1 MGLGAPRCCP
11 RMSVCCEASV
21 LRADCHPMS
30 PLSPCAVR
38 RHAMGAAAH
47 LGPHPALSLA
57 GPTETQSSHSQ
68 PHSAANCGSW
78 AALATKPLS
87 ALCSAPW
94 PAKALSPM
102 GSPSSS
108 SAQPSFF
115 DFGPAHTTPH
125 VPCIPPFPNTSRHC
139 ACSPEANRALGCTR
153 SEYPCYGGRLRA
165 AWTQPWLGSTGW
177 PQCGT
182 VKDVDTAPRTLMAMA
197 TMVPLSNE
205 RGC

>member
-1 MGLGAPRCCP
+1 MLSSDVCLLRGVCPPCRLSLHVPAVTLCCP
-11 RMSVCCEASV
+11 ASRYGCCCPSGASPSSEPGGSHGNAELPFTAPFSCK
-21 LRADCHPMS
+21 LR
-30 PLSPCAVR
+30 L
-38 RHAMGAAAH
+38 
-47 LGPHPALSLA
+47 LGGIS
-57 GPTETQSSHSQ
+57 T
-68 PHSAANCGSW
+68 
-78 AALATKPLS
+78 TKPLS

-125 VPCIPPFPNTSRHC
+125 VPMQSCIPPFPNTSRHC
-139 ACSPEANRALGCTR
+139 TCSPEANRALGCTR